1 MSSFEMSFEDLL
13 IGLNKLT
20 PSQQPVWGEMS
31 SQRMV
36 EHLSEMLRMAQG
48 TTLFTLSIP
57 EDKVAK
63 MQDAK
68 LEELN
73 SKNEVVIQFL
83 RKTKLY
89 TLKSFSFL
97 TPKFGDQKDCSAHL
111 FSSMIC
117 CSSSGEKSFSMLKNF
132 RISWIDL
139 FLISDAT
146 FAQESSSNG
155 LISR

>member
-1 MSSFEMSFEDLL
+1 MSFEDLL

-63 MQDAK
+63 MQEFLYSDKEMAK
-68 LEELN
+68 NIAVDIAPADRELRNDELELAIDEFTEEWINFIDFFEANPGVKTMHPFYGYLDFDLWMLMH
-73 SKNEVVIQFL
+73 KKHFYHHFKQFQL
-83 RKTKLY
+83 
-89 TLKSFSFL
+89 
-97 TPKFGDQKDCSAHL
+97 A
-111 FSSMIC
+111 
-117 CSSSGEKSFSMLKNF
+117 E
-132 RISWIDL
+132 
-139 FLISDAT
+139 
-146 FAQESSSNG
+146 
-155 LISR
+155 

>member
-63 MQDAK
+63 MQEFLYSDKEMAK
-68 LEELN
+68 N
-73 SKNEVVIQFL
+73 IAVAIFKI
-83 RKTKLY
+83 
-89 TLKSFSFL
+89 
-97 TPKFGDQKDCSAHL
+97 
-111 FSSMIC
+111 
-117 CSSSGEKSFSMLKNF
+117 NF
-132 RISWIDL
+132 TVNR
-139 FLISDAT
+139 
-146 FAQESSSNG
+146 
-155 LISR
+155 

>member
-63 MQDAK
+63 MQEFLYSDKEMAK
-68 LEELN
+68 NIAVDIAPADRELRNDELELAIDEFTEEWINFIDFFEATPGVKTMHPFYGYLDFDLWMLMH
-73 SKNEVVIQFL
+73 KKHFYHHFKQFQL
-83 RKTKLY
+83 
-89 TLKSFSFL
+89 
-97 TPKFGDQKDCSAHL
+97 A
-111 FSSMIC
+111 
-117 CSSSGEKSFSMLKNF
+117 E
-132 RISWIDL
+132 
-139 FLISDAT
+139 
-146 FAQESSSNG
+146 
-155 LISR
+155 

>member
-57 EDKVAK
+57 ENKVAK
-63 MQDAK
+63 MQEFLYSDKEMAK
-68 LEELN
+68 NIAVDIAPTDRE
-73 SKNEVVIQFL
+73 
-83 RKTKLY
+83 
-89 TLKSFSFL
+89 
-97 TPKFGDQKDCSAHL
+97 
-111 FSSMIC
+111 
-117 CSSSGEKSFSMLKNF
+117 LKNDELELAIDEF
-132 RISWIDL
+132 TEEWINFIDFFEANPGVKTMHPFYGYLDFDL
-139 FLISDAT
+139 WMLMHKKHFYHHFKQFQIA
-146 FAQESSSNG
+146 E
-155 LISR
+155 

>member
-63 MQDAK
+63 MQEFLYSDKEMAK
-68 LEELN
+68 NIAVDIAPADRE
-73 SKNEVVIQFL
+73 
-83 RKTKLY
+83 
-89 TLKSFSFL
+89 
-97 TPKFGDQKDCSAHL
+97 
-111 FSSMIC
+111 
-117 CSSSGEKSFSMLKNF
+117 LKNDELELAIDEF
-132 RISWIDL
+132 TEEWINFIDFFEATPGVKTMHPFYGYLDFDL
-139 FLISDAT
+139 WMLMHKKHFYHHFKQFQLA
-146 FAQESSSNG
+146 E
-155 LISR
+155 

>member
-63 MQDAK
+63 MQDFLYSDKEMAK
-68 LEELN
+68 NIAVDIAPADRELRNDELELAIDEFTEEWINFIDFFEANPGVKTMHPFYGYLDFDLWMLMH
-73 SKNEVVIQFL
+73 KKHFYHHFKQFQL
-83 RKTKLY
+83 
-89 TLKSFSFL
+89 
-97 TPKFGDQKDCSAHL
+97 A
-111 FSSMIC
+111 
-117 CSSSGEKSFSMLKNF
+117 E
-132 RISWIDL
+132 
-139 FLISDAT
+139 
-146 FAQESSSNG
+146 
-155 LISR
+155 

>member
-63 MQDAK
+63 MQEFLYSDKAMAK
-68 LEELN
+68 NIAVDIAPADRE
-73 SKNEVVIQFL
+73 
-83 RKTKLY
+83 
-89 TLKSFSFL
+89 
-97 TPKFGDQKDCSAHL
+97 
-111 FSSMIC
+111 
-117 CSSSGEKSFSMLKNF
+117 LKNDELELAIDEF
-132 RISWIDL
+132 TEEWINFIDFFEGNPGVKTMHPFYGYLDFDL
-139 FLISDAT
+139 WMLMHKKHFYHHFKQFQLA
-146 FAQESSSNG
+146 E
-155 LISR
+155 

>member
-48 TTLFTLSIP
+48 TTLFTLAIP

-63 MQDAK
+63 MQEFLYSEKEMAK
-68 LEELN
+68 NIAVDIAPADRELRNDELELAIDEFTEEWINFIDFFEANPGVKTMHPFYGYLDFDLWMLMH
-73 SKNEVVIQFL
+73 KKHFYHHFKQFQL
-83 RKTKLY
+83 
-89 TLKSFSFL
+89 
-97 TPKFGDQKDCSAHL
+97 A
-111 FSSMIC
+111 
-117 CSSSGEKSFSMLKNF
+117 E
-132 RISWIDL
+132 
-139 FLISDAT
+139 
-146 FAQESSSNG
+146 
-155 LISR
+155 

>member
-1 MSSFEMSFEDLL
+1 MSFEDLL

-63 MQDAK
+63 MQEFLYSDKEMAK
-68 LEELN
+68 NIAVDIAPADRE
-73 SKNEVVIQFL
+73 
-83 RKTKLY
+83 
-89 TLKSFSFL
+89 
-97 TPKFGDQKDCSAHL
+97 
-111 FSSMIC
+111 
-117 CSSSGEKSFSMLKNF
+117 LKNDELELAIDEF
-132 RISWIDL
+132 TEEWINFIDFFEATPGVKTMHPFYGYLDFDL
-139 FLISDAT
+139 WMLMHKKHFYHHFKQFQLA
-146 FAQESSSNG
+146 E
-155 LISR
+155 

>member
-63 MQDAK
+63 MQDFLYSDKEMAK
-68 LEELN
+68 NIAVDIAPADRELRNDELELAIDEFTEEWINFIDFFEATPGVKTMHPFYGYLDFDLWMLMH
-73 SKNEVVIQFL
+73 KKHFYHHFKQFQL
-83 RKTKLY
+83 
-89 TLKSFSFL
+89 
-97 TPKFGDQKDCSAHL
+97 A
-111 FSSMIC
+111 
-117 CSSSGEKSFSMLKNF
+117 E
-132 RISWIDL
+132 
-139 FLISDAT
+139 
-146 FAQESSSNG
+146 
-155 LISR
+155 

>member
-1 MSSFEMSFEDLL
+1 MSFEDLL

-63 MQDAK
+63 MQEFLYSDKEMAK
-68 LEELN
+68 NIAVDIAPADRELRNDELELAIDEFTEEWINFIDFFEATPGVKTMHPFYGYLDFDLWMLMH
-73 SKNEVVIQFL
+73 KKHFYHHFKQFQL
-83 RKTKLY
+83 
-89 TLKSFSFL
+89 
-97 TPKFGDQKDCSAHL
+97 A
-111 FSSMIC
+111 
-117 CSSSGEKSFSMLKNF
+117 E
-132 RISWIDL
+132 
-139 FLISDAT
+139 
-146 FAQESSSNG
+146 
-155 LISR
+155 

>member
-1 MSSFEMSFEDLL
+1 MSFEDLL

-63 MQDAK
+63 MQDFLYSDKEMAK
-68 LEELN
+68 NIAVDIAPADRELRNDELELAIDEFTEEWINFIDFFEATPGVKTMHPFYGYLDFDLWMLMH
-73 SKNEVVIQFL
+73 KKHFYHHFKQFQL
-83 RKTKLY
+83 
-89 TLKSFSFL
+89 
-97 TPKFGDQKDCSAHL
+97 A
-111 FSSMIC
+111 
-117 CSSSGEKSFSMLKNF
+117 E
-132 RISWIDL
+132 
-139 FLISDAT
+139 
-146 FAQESSSNG
+146 
-155 LISR
+155 